1 MYSSFSDTRSID
13 DEWIWVISFSDE
25 CYLEKD
31 DTEFGCLLFSK
42 PAHALVFQ
50 GGFIT
55 VLHITSYNNPWTLD
69 HTFQSP
75 FVFQYLSS
83 IILLMEEI
91 RLTSWYGKYPM
102 IYRVLAPS
110 QVVLAGFLNHQ
121 QWNHSQFH
129 LSTVTLETNTFLSHF
144 LQHFSKEKGL
154 MKVHAASTVPMG
166 WNQIF
171 DLPACMTKFAIKNQP
186 FVDSGKFTPVPFPW
200 ESVMQVWNPEI
211 SSFIARFHCSDLSQI
226 FRKIH

>member
-1 MYSSFSDTRSID
+1 MTMYIC
-13 DEWIWVISFSDE
+13 V
-25 CYLEKD
+25 
-31 DTEFGCLLFSK
+31 
-42 PAHALVFQ
+42 
-50 GGFIT
+50 
-55 VLHITSYNNPWTLD
+55 
-69 HTFQSP
+69 
-75 FVFQYLSS
+75 S
-83 IILLMEEI
+83 IIYDDGFYCINHPLVHTSNDAHKKPLPRHHQFHRSTWHWDWTCCCYMNGTLNLLMEEI

-186 FVDSGKFTPVPFPW
+186 FVDSGKFTPVPFPC

>member
-129 LSTVTLETNTFLSHF
+129 LSTL
-144 LQHFSKEKGL
+144 
-154 MKVHAASTVPMG
+154 
-166 WNQIF
+166 NQIF